1 MSRLQAT
8 ASHRMHVDLSALS
21 PPSVYATM
29 TQTIVPRP
37 VAWITSVSEAGVLNL
52 APYSYFNAVSSDPPL
67 VMVSIGRRPDGSTK
81 DTRRNIE
88 TGGAFVV
95 NIAHREMA
103 EAMTA
108 SSATLPADVSEVERL
123 GLETAPMPGSDVPRL
138 AACRV
143 AFACVHEETKMIGQ
157 QMLVFARL
165 TDLYLD
171 DSVVGEDEK
180 GRLKVDAAALD
191 PLGRLGGGE
200 YVTFGEVVS
209 IARPA

>member
-1 MSRLQAT
+1 MHIDL
-8 ASHRMHVDLSALS
+8 ASLS
-21 PPSVYATM
+21 PASVYATM

-37 VAWITSVSEAGVLNL
+37 VAWITSRSESGVLNL
-52 APYSYFNAVSSDPPL
+52 APYSYFNAMASDPPL
-67 VMVSIGRRPDGSTK
+67 VVISFGLRPDGSIK

-108 SSATLPADVSEVERL
+108 SSATLAEDVSEVERL

-143 AFACVHEETKMIGQ
+143 AYACTAIESKPIGGQ
-157 QMLVFARL
+157 VLVFARL

-171 DSVVGEDEK
+171 DAVVTEDAK
-180 GRLKVDAAALD
+180 GRLKVDAKALD

-200 YVTFGEVVS
+200 YVSFGEIVS
-209 IARPA
+209 TARPA

>member
-1 MSRLQAT
+1 
-8 ASHRMHVDLSALS
+8 MHVDLSSLS
-21 PPSVYATM
+21 PAAVYATM

-37 VAWITSVSEAGVLNL
+37 VAWITSRSESGVLNL
-52 APYSYFNAVSSDPPL
+52 APYSYFNAMASDPPL
-67 VMVSIGRRPDGSTK
+67 VVVSFGRRPDGSVK

-108 SSATLPADVSEVERL
+108 SSATFPEDVSELDEL
-123 GLETAPMPGSDVPRL
+123 GLETAPMPGTDVPRL

-143 AFACVHEETKMIGQ
+143 AYACRHEETKPIGGQ
-157 QMLVFARL
+157 TLVFARL
-165 TDLYLD
+165 THLYLD
-171 DSVVGEDEK
+171 DAVVGEDAK
-180 GRLKVDAAALD
+180 GRLKVDAKALD

-209 IARPA
+209 IARPS